1 MIDLMILFWLA
12 IFGIFFISSVIGN
25 SSRLAVLAGIILLIF
40 GMFIMLDG
48 VQVQSGMNITDING
62 TQSIMYSYD
71 DAVTPV
77 SSYAIVWGLIFVLIS
92 LYLILE
98 GARKA

>member
-1 MIDLMILFWLA
+1 MIDIMILFWLA

-25 SSRLAVLAGIILLIF
+25 SYRLAVLAGIILLFF

-48 VQVQSGMNITDING
+48 VQVQSGMSITDNNG
-62 TQSIMYSYD
+62 TQNITYFYD

-77 SSYAIVWGLIFVLIS
+77 SSYSIVWGLVFVLIS